1 MFRRKSAPLLTYLSQ
16 KTEFEGILHAEGM
29 LRVDG
34 IVHGTVDIQGDLEIS
49 STGLVEGPEVQ
60 AHNIVV
66 HGVLKAR
73 VVAKGKLTL
82 SRTARL
88 EGDVIAGSLETAAT
102 RFART
107 LRDDR
112 SADLQ
117 ALGSLTNQASRLIM
131 TMPVNHCGAIV
142 HKCQKL
148 GMPSTKTD
156 ISQATKIKIRPAI
169 KVILCKRETFP
180 SFHR

>member
-34 IVHGTVDIQGDLEIS
+34 IVHGTVDVQGDLEIS

-60 AHNIVV
+60 ANNIVV

-88 EGDVIAGSLETAAT
+88 EGDVIAGSLEIETGAYYTGFIET
-102 RFART
+102 RDAKT
-107 LRDDR
+107 LPPSRDLPELYGTIDPPP
-112 SADLQ
+112 L
-117 ALGSLTNQASRLIM
+117 
-131 TMPVNHCGAIV
+131 
-142 HKCQKL
+142 
-148 GMPSTKTD
+148 
-156 ISQATKIKIRPAI
+156 
-169 KVILCKRETFP
+169 
-180 SFHR
+180 

>member
-34 IVHGTVDIQGDLEIS
+34 VVHGTVEVQGDLEIS
-49 STGLVEGPEVQ
+49 ASGLVEGPEVK

-73 VVAKGKLTL
+73 VVAQGKLTL

-88 EGDVIAGSLETAAT
+88 EGDVVAGSLEIESGAYYTGFIET
-102 RFART
+102 RDAKT
-107 LRDDR
+107 LPPSRDLPELYGTTD
-112 SADLQ
+112 
-117 ALGSLTNQASRLIM
+117 
-131 TMPVNHCGAIV
+131 
-142 HKCQKL
+142 
-148 GMPSTKTD
+148 PSTLN
-156 ISQATKIKIRPAI
+156 S
-169 KVILCKRETFP
+169 
-180 SFHR
+180 